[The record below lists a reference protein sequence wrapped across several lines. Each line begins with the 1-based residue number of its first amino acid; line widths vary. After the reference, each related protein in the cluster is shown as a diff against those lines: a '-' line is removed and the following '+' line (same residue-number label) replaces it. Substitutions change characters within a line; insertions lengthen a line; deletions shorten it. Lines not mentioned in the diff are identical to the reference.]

1 MDFEFV
7 CMLYWRKFF
16 VLSRKVLLV
25 VSISFKHLQTRR
37 VGWYSVLCT
46 LCSLPRS
53 LRPSVQV
60 GFLPV
65 AFWTAAVIAVIIIE
79 RPSVFVWS
87 NGTTSHGYASSEP
100 ALHVLA
106 TENSRCF

>member
-1 MDFEFV
+1 
-7 CMLYWRKFF
+7 MLYWRKFF

-79 RPSVFVWS
+79 RPSVRLEQRNHESRVS
-87 NGTTSHGYASSEP
+87 EQRTRTSRVGH
-100 ALHVLA
+100 
-106 TENSRCF
+106 